1 MKKTASIGLTLVLIV
16 SICFSSFSFQSSAS
30 ITIQVNET
38 LGVIDPTIYGHFTEL
53 TLSSFEGAIWS
64 EQVFNRKFEAPEER
78 DINQIIF
85 SGTAAG
91 WEPIAI
97 DTRVSLVRD
106 TQVYY
111 SPSSSQRITL
121 TDVSNV
127 PAGVQQSGYQ
137 FVMPHLSRNQRVENP
152 FRFEPGERYL
162 VRLAIKRK
170 NGQGPVQVALGGSY
184 KQTTAKISL
193 SLKPGNEWNIYSG
206 ELRPTQLVEKGKL
219 MIFIDTPGTVWI
231 DSVSMLRADLNED
244 GFRKDA
250 LELSRKVTP
259 TLIRWP
265 GGWFASD
272 YHWQDA
278 IGPIDRRPA
287 IFSRPWNAY
296 VSNDVGT
303 DEFLLLCKKLG
314 ADPYLTVN
322 VGTGT
327 PEEAAKWVE
336 YVNGSPSTQMGK
348 LRSRNGHPQPYGVKY
363 WNVGNEEYLPTLGGT
378 DGKQYG
384 RNFNEFARAMKAV
397 DPTIKLVAVGAS
409 DIPKGVIPPDHPLW
423 KIVRYLPDWNAEV
436 LKEAGPQ
443 IDYYS
448 LHYYAPENVAGHTAD
463 EVNQATMVI
472 AEDLQ
477 RKVDKL
483 WGQMKQFAP
492 NGRRYPIAFD
502 EWSLKV
508 DNEATPP
515 KPPVSNVE
523 LAQLGLHMGALSLRN
538 ALSEATIYNLMQRY
552 PGDFVLGSR
561 SLIYAY
567 LVGLIAI
574 RRDRALATPGALM
587 MQLYST
593 REKCQAL
600 KSQAESGTFST
611 KTMQPG
617 FPEVKNAKYLDVSS
631 RLHPDG
637 KTIDVFVV
645 NRNLSEA
652 ITSTVNLVGADLD
665 PNVEI
670 DILTAPDLNTFN
682 TFAEPNNVV
691 IERKQASLTSGSFN
705 YSFPAHSLVKII
717 ARRK

>member
-1 MKKTASIGLTLVLIV
+1 MKNIASVGVALVLMASIC
-16 SICFSSFSFQSSAS
+16 SSSFALQSAAS
-30 ITIQVNET
+30 ITVSVNEP

-64 EQVFNRKFEAPEER
+64 ELLFNRKFEASEDR

-97 DTRVSLVRD
+97 DTRVSLLRD
-106 TQVYY
+106 TQVFY
-111 SPSSSQRITL
+111 SPSASQRISL
-121 TDVSNV
+121 TDTSDV

-137 FVMPHLSRNQRVENP
+137 FVMPHLARSQRVESP
-152 FRFEPGERYL
+152 FRFAPGEHYL

-170 NGQGPVQVALGGSY
+170 EGQGQVHVALGSSY
-184 KQTTAKISL
+184 KQTTAKLSL
-193 SLKPGNEWNIYSG
+193 DLKPGTDWSIYSG
-206 ELRPTQLVEKGKL
+206 ELRPAELVEKGKL
-219 MIFIDTPGTVWI
+219 MIFIDKPGTVWI
-231 DSVSMLRADLNED
+231 DSVSLVRADLNED

-250 LELSRKVTP
+250 LGLSQQVTP
-259 TLIRWP
+259 TAIRWP

-278 IGPIDRRPA
+278 VGPIDRRPA
-287 IFSRPWNAY
+287 LFSRPWNAF

-314 ADPYLTVN
+314 AEPYLTVN

-336 YVNGSPSTQMGK
+336 YVNGARTTPMGR
-348 LRSRNGHPQPYGVKY
+348 LRAANGHPQPYGVKY
-363 WNVGNEEYLPTLGGT
+363 WNVGNEEYLPNLGAT

-384 RNFNEFARAMKAV
+384 RNFNLFARAMKAV

-436 LKEAGPQ
+436 MKESGPQ

-448 LHYYAPENVAGHTAD
+448 LHYYAPEDVAGHTSA
-463 EVNQATMVI
+463 EVDQATMVI
-472 AEDLQ
+472 SEDLQ

-483 WGQMKQFAP
+483 WAQMKQFAP
-492 NGRRYPIAFD
+492 NGKRYPIAFD

-508 DNEATPP
+508 EKETTPP
-515 KPPVSNVE
+515 KLPITNVE
-523 LAQLGLHMGALSLRN
+523 LPQLGLHMGALSLRF
-538 ALSEATIYNLMQRY
+538 ALAEATIYNLMQRY

-561 SLIYAY
+561 SLLYAY
-567 LVGLIAI
+567 LIGLITI
-574 RRDRALATPGALM
+574 RRDRALTTPGALM

-593 REKCQAL
+593 RDRCQAL
-600 KSQAESGTFST
+600 KNQVESGTFST
-611 KTMQPG
+611 KAMNPG
-617 FPEVKNAKYLDVSS
+617 FPEVKDAKYLDVSS
-631 RLHPDG
+631 RIHSDG
-637 KTIDVFVV
+637 KTVDVFVV
-645 NRNLSEA
+645 NRNLSQA
-652 ITSTVNLVGADLD
+652 VASTIKFAGADIG
-665 PNVEI
+665 PNIQVEI
-670 DILTAPDLNTFN
+670 LTSPELNAVN
-682 TFAEPNNVV
+682 TFAEPNRVV
-691 IERKQASLTSGSFN
+691 IERKQASLEGGVLN
-705 YSFPAHSLVKII
+705 YSFPAHSLVKLV